1 MCFSVCVC
9 VSLSVS
15 FSVHASVAVYVGV
28 LAHCVAELSSVVLL
42 RLSNGRRLDSVIHF
56 RMHLAITSRIID
68 SRVVSVLDSGAE
80 GSEFN
85 RSRDAVG

>member
-1 MCFSVCVC
+1 MCLC
-9 VSLSVS
+9 LSVS
-15 FSVHASVAVYVGV
+15 FSVRASVAVYVGV
-28 LAHCVAELSSVVLL
+28 LAHCVAGQLSSVVLL